1 MYDKMTHI
9 SAFSVLSLLLLTGC
23 GGAGDSGAEDETAE
37 PDTDVEETEEETETE
52 EEEEEEPPV
61 PSLEDDPEPHEMSH
75 ALRDDSDW
83 YLYAPTD
90 YHNAQE
96 WEASEDSPTYDTDA
110 ERIEEYSCGVGS
122 THYQGNWYSDA
133 PLGAYLPAG
142 YQPQV
147 ADFNVNDADTTSDGT
162 EMSVAITIP
171 CGTWVAAVEA
181 EGLNPDLYTRQIHF
195 TEEAAT
201 SLLSLDQIAEGVLA
215 LDPEA
220 PDLRG
225 DEITEVY
232 YRVVLDQ
239 PES

>member
-1 MYDKMTHI
+1 MYHKITHI

-23 GGAGDSGAEDETAE
+23 GGTGDSGAEGETAE
-37 PDTDVEETEEETETE
+37 PDTEVEETEEETEE
-52 EEEEEEPPV
+52 EEEEAPV

-83 YLYAPTD
+83 YLFAPAD

-96 WEASEDSPTYDTDA
+96 WEASGDSPTYDTDA
-110 ERIEEYSCGVGS
+110 ERIEEYSCVLGS

-133 PLGAYLPAG
+133 ALGAYLPAG

-147 ADFNVNDADTTSDGT
+147 ADFNVSDADTPSGET
-162 EMSVAITIP
+162 EMSVAMTIP
-171 CGTWVAAVEA
+171 CETWAAAVEA

-220 PDLRG
+220 PDLRS
-225 DEITEVY
+225 DEVPEVY

>member
-215 LDPEA
+215 LDSEA